1 MTDRA
6 LTLGLI
12 GYGRMGHEVEA
23 AANAAGH
30 RVTVTLDVADNADGG
45 GITSE
50 AFDGVDAA
58 IEFSQPDAVL
68 TNIKRAAEIG
78 LPLVVGTTGWDA
90 HRDEAKRLVDDNNA
104 ALVHGANFS
113 IGANLFFRL
122 VEAAAA
128 LFDRFDGYDPYVLE
142 HHHRNKLDTPS
153 GTASRLA
160 QILVDGIERKTSI
173 LPGNPEGAI
182 EPAALQVASVR
193 SGAAFGQ
200 HRVGFDSSADSI
212 ELVHTARGRDGFAEG
227 ALMAAQWIVGKK
239 GFFAFADVLDDI
251 LDEAGSTNHDGDR

>member
-1 MTDRA
+1 MTERA

-12 GYGRMGHEVEA
+12 GYGRMGHEIEA
-23 AANAAGH
+23 AAQTAGH
-30 RVTVTLDVADNADGG
+30 RVVVTLDIADNADGD
-45 GITSE
+45 GITS
-50 AFDGVDAA
+50 ATFDGVDVA

-68 TNIKRAAEIG
+68 ANIRKAAAID

-90 HRDEAKRLVDDNNA
+90 DLDEAKRLVDEHNA

-113 IGANLFFRL
+113 IGANLFFRI
-122 VEAAAA
+122 VDNAAA

-142 HHHRNKLDTPS
+142 HHHRHKLDAPS

-160 QILVDGIERKTSI
+160 ELLVDGIERKTSI

-182 EPAALQVASVR
+182 EAGALQVTSVR
-193 SGAAFGQ
+193 SGAAFGRHQ
-200 HRVGFDSSADSI
+200 VGFDSGADFI
-212 ELVHTARGRDGFAEG
+212 ELVHTARGREGFAEG

-239 GFFAFADVLDDI
+239 GFFAFADLLDDI
-251 LDEAGSTNHDGDR
+251 LDGPDSANRGGDR